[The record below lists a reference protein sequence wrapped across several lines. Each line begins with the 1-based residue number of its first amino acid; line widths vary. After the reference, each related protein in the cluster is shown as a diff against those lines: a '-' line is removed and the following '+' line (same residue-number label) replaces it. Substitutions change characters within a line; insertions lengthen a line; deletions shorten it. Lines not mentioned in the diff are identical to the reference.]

1 MREFGKTGMKLK
13 RLGFGGIPI
22 QRIDQESAN
31 KLIESVS
38 KSDINFLDTARGYGV
53 SETFIGEA
61 IRSVK
66 ANFYIAT
73 KSMARD
79 YEGMKADIEKSLNEL
94 QMPYVDLYQMHNVQ
108 ITEFEKFMGE
118 NGAYR
123 ALKEAQQEGKV
134 KHIGITTHTLESLE
148 KIVEMGTEYFASIQF
163 PFNIVETQGEQFLKK
178 AHQKGMGTIVMK
190 PLAGGAIENP
200 ELAIKYT
207 LSQEFL
213 DVVIPG
219 MADICELEQNVN
231 AAQQLF
237 SIENYTFTKE
247 EQDEIDNIKKELS
260 GNFCRRCGYC
270 KPCPQGIDIPLAFL
284 AGRYMR
290 RYGLAEWGYGRYIS
304 SNIEKDGKF
313 ACIKCGACLLKC
325 PYFLPIP
332 DMLEEVYKAKLEMR
346 NECIL

>member
-31 KLIESVS
+31 ELIARVEELG
-38 KSDINFLDTARGYGV
+38 INFLDTARAYGV

-61 IRSVK
+61 IKGRGD
-66 ANFYIAT
+66 AFYIAT

-79 YEGMKADIEKSLNEL
+79 YEGMKADIEKSLAEL
-94 QMPYVDLYQMHNVQ
+94 QRPYVDLYQIHNVQ
-108 ITEFEKFMGE
+108 IAEFEKFMGE

-123 ALKEAQQEGKV
+123 ALKEAQREGRV

-148 KIVEMGTEYFASIQF
+148 KIIDMGTDYFASIQF
-163 PFNIVETQGEQFLKK
+163 PFNIVESQGEELLKK

-200 ELAIKYT
+200 ELAIKYVVN
-207 LSQEFL
+207 QDFL

-219 MADICELEQNVN
+219 MADICELEQNVK
-231 AAQQLF
+231 AAQEVL
-237 SIENYTFTKE
+237 SSENYVFTTE
-247 EQDEIDNIKKELS
+247 EQEEIEHIRKDLS

-284 AGRYMR
+284 AGRYMS
-290 RYGLAEWGYGRYIS
+290 RYGLAEWGYGRYVS

-313 ACIKCGACLLKC
+313 ACVKCGACLSKC

-332 DMLEEVYKAKLEMR
+332 DMLQKVYETKIETDKKS
-346 NECIL
+346 N